1 MVAPQVSILMVG
13 VRFPCAARKNIYM
26 SRYRGSRNRLVK
38 RLGSLPGYGQK
49 FVQTIGPPKGA
60 ELPKGAKK
68 KQSPFTIR
76 LKEKQK
82 IRYNYG
88 LTEKKL
94 LQYVKIAR
102 KLKRSLAKISA
113 GETLLRLLEMRL
125 DNIIFRLGFAP
136 TLPAARQLITHGHVF
151 VNSKKK
157 DIPSSQCKINDLIT
171 LNKNKVFE
179 GRAWKMSIQKHYR
192 KSVPKF
198 LLLTENFVGKVQKYP
213 SRDEIGLNINE
224 LLVIEYYS

>member
-1 MVAPQVSILMVG
+1 
-13 VRFPCAARKNIYM
+13 M
-26 SRYRGSRNRLVK
+26 SRYRGPRNRLVK

-49 FVQTIGPPKGA
+49 FVQTKQ
-60 ELPKGAKK
+60 ELKK

-102 KLKRSLAKISA
+102 KIKISA

-151 VNSKKK
+151 VNGRKK

-171 LNKNKVFE
+171 LNKKKNKIPLLKSSRSELELQLQKE
-179 GRAWKMSIQKHYR
+179 GVSI
-192 KSVPKF
+192 KSIPKF
-198 LLLTENFVGKVQKYP
+198 LLLTTGGVGKVQKYP

>member
-1 MVAPQVSILMVG
+1 
-13 VRFPCAARKNIYM
+13 M
-26 SRYRGSRNRLVK
+26 SRYRGPRNRLVK

-49 FVQTIGPPKGA
+49 FLQTKQ
-60 ELPKGAKK
+60 EFKK

-82 IRYNYG
+82 LRYNYG

-102 KLKRSLAKISA
+102 KIKIS
-113 GETLLRLLEMRL
+113 ETLLRLLEMRL
-125 DNIIFRLGFAP
+125 DNIVFRLGFAP

-151 VNSKKK
+151 LNGKKK
-157 DIPSSQCKINDLIT
+157 DIPSSQCQIHDVIT
-171 LNKNKVFE
+171 L
-179 GRAWKMSIQKHYR
+179 QKTSHNLNI
-192 KSVPKF
+192 PKF
-198 LLLTENFVGKVQKYP
+198 LLLTENGGKIQQYP

-224 LLVIEYYS
+224 LLVIEYYSR

>member
-1 MVAPQVSILMVG
+1 
-13 VRFPCAARKNIYM
+13 M

-49 FVQTIGPPKGA
+49 FIQTKGLAKRA

-102 KLKRSLAKISA
+102 KIKISA

-171 LNKNKVFE
+171 LNKVFE
-179 GRAWKMSIQKHYR
+179 GRAWETSIHR
-192 KSVPKF
+192 KSIPKF